1 MSIHSGE
8 QESRQGYKGTLRRG
22 SDTSH
27 TGRLK
32 RTGYRRPEVEYGE
45 TIVEKGETKKEE
57 TRLTKRGE
65 GKKKK
70 EKGDEEKKEMK
81 T

>member
-1 MSIHSGE
+1 MSIRSGE
-8 QESRQGYKGTLRRG
+8 QESRQGYKGTLRPG

-45 TIVEKGETKKEE
+45 TIVEKGETKQEE
-57 TRLTKRGE
+57 TRLTERGK
-65 GKKKK
+65 GRKKG
-70 EKGDEEKKEMK
+70 ERG
-81 T
+81 